1 MSPFSRQCQNLCL
14 LSLGCIIDW
23 RVVKRSTTITASTNL
38 TRVYPELIRI
48 RGYMAA
54 IDPIYVSV
62 VIMAKKGFI
71 VYT

>member
-1 MSPFSRQCQNLCL
+1 M
-14 LSLGCIIDW
+14 
-23 RVVKRSTTITASTNL
+23 KRSTTITASTNL